1 MRTPS
6 FFINNEVFI
15 SPSVNLLFAKSAPKR
30 RELFASDTS
39 PVMAEQDP
47 TRSLSEAV
55 SRAISE
61 TISAVIAQV
70 SI

>member
-1 MRTPS
+1 MKFHNGHT
-6 FFINNEVFI
+6 
-15 SPSVNLLFAKSAPKR
+15 SAPKL
-30 RELFASDTS
+30 REFLVSATS
-39 PVMAEQDP
+39 PVMADQDL

-61 TISAVIAQV
+61 TVSAVIAQV